1 MNYAGLLKL
10 IEGDKQAASIRAAAL
25 MQLAELEIHH
35 NRTSAADA
43 LIDQAEAAASELTAQ
58 DGWIC
63 CTSGPSTPYLF
74 TSSI

>member
-1 MNYAGLLKL
+1 MRTTNKDFPELLATDPTSEIIADELRGLLKL

-43 LIDQAEAAASELTAQ
+43 LIDQAEACS
-58 DGWIC
+58 
-63 CTSGPSTPYLF
+63 F
-74 TSSI
+74 RV